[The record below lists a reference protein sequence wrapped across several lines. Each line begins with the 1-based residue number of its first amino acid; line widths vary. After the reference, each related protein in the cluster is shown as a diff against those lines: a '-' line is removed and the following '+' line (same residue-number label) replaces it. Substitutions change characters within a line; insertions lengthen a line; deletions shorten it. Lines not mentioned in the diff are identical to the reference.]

1 MSRDYHTD
9 NKSFPI
15 YKDWEDIF
23 NGLESNEEAGQLIKA
38 LFAYAKRGEEA
49 DFKGGL
55 KIAFIAMRQQI
66 DRDGIKW
73 EEMCNKNSIN
83 GKKGGA
89 QKGNQNARK
98 KAPNEQLVDIGSEG
112 LENEQPLPI
121 TEQSEELAEKKP
133 KKTAKKPDKI
143 HYAEFVTM
151 TEEEH
156 QKLIDQHGEA
166 KVKRMI
172 EVLDNYKGSSGKKYK
187 DDYRA
192 ILNWVVGRVEE
203 EFSRSGGNQ
212 YDDNGQSADDWRN
225 FKPSTGFKGW

>member
-1 MSRDYHTD
+1 MRDYHKD

-15 YKDWEDIF
+15 YKEWEDIF
-23 NGLESNEEAGQLIKA
+23 NGLDSDEEAGQLIKA

-66 DRDGIKW
+66 DRDGTKW
-73 EEMCNKNSIN
+73 EEMCNRNSIN

-98 KAPNEQLVDIGSEG
+98 YEPMVDMGCNSLKNEQS
-112 LENEQPLPI
+112 LP
-121 TEQSEELAEKKP
+121 TANQSEETSGKKP
-133 KKTAKKPDKI
+133 KKATKKPEKI
-143 HYAEFVTM
+143 KYAEFVSM
-151 TEEEH
+151 TEEEY
-156 QKLIDQHGEA
+156 QKLLKKYGEPM
-166 KVKRMI
+166 VKRMV
-172 EVLDNYKGSSGKKYK
+172 EVLDNYKGSKGKTYK

-203 EFSRSGGNQ
+203 EFSRTGGN
-212 YDDNGQSADDWRN
+212 YHDNSEQSADDWKN
-225 FKPSTGFKGW
+225 FQPSTGFKDW